1 MPFPR
6 HATLFSVPFSAN
18 HVAIDASHH
27 KHLGHG
33 PAHQGG
39 RASHGQISRLTG
51 LSDVSVLMKTTR
63 GQNMSIKPP
72 FTEIEIKRATSGFY
86 EGHSMEIALVSKI
99 SMALL
104 VIWALV
110 WPANANGILG
120 SLNWRLLEDFNAFY
134 IVIVGFFAFFL
145 FVVAALPQT
154 GRRIMGRPGEAPE
167 FSNFSW
173 FSMMF
178 GAGLGVGLMVFATA
192 EPLGLWGSNPLTVS
206 GQVTGN
212 TEEALQSGYR
222 YTFLHYGFHAWAIY
236 VVTGLSLAYYAYTR
250 DMPLTIRSALTP
262 LFGKYVN
269 GLFGHIVDILGVVA
283 TILGV
288 SVTIGFGVSQFID
301 GMYAITGMEWMM
313 DMTGEAPAPGTVGLI
328 AGLLTIMGMSIISA
342 VSGVGRGVKYLSNLN
357 LVLSIILLLVFVV
370 FGSFAFAMTTYGSA
384 LVDYILHFFQ
394 LSFGPYL
401 PQSQAEF
408 AAALPAEAAP
418 LADSLYAGATNAWG
432 SFEAFQGGLEGEAAA
447 LSPAVQQAVYAAG
460 TDGRLF
466 GWQAGWTTFYW
477 AWWIA
482 FSPFVG
488 LFLARISRGRSVREF
503 IVGCVF
509 APALVCFAWMTILGG
524 TAIDLEL
531 TGGADGAIISA
542 SNTAKLFV
550 TLGEMISGGF
560 LSAIT
565 IMCVVLIMTFL
576 VTSADSGILVMNTI
590 MSGGDQDT
598 DNKHKVIW
606 GIILTL
612 VIGTLLIAGKNGTGS
627 DPMEALK
634 SAMIIGALPFTMVM
648 GLMCLSLAKALYRD
662 GLRDKHAASVT
673 AAAE

>member
-1 MPFPR
+1 
-6 HATLFSVPFSAN
+6 
-18 HVAIDASHH
+18 
-27 KHLGHG
+27 
-33 PAHQGG
+33 
-39 RASHGQISRLTG
+39 
-51 LSDVSVLMKTTR
+51 
-63 GQNMSIKPP
+63 MSIKPP
-72 FTEIEIKRATSGFY
+72 FTDLEIAKAPGGFY
-86 EGHSMEIALVSKI
+86 EGYSLPIALISKFT
-99 SMALL
+99 MALL
-104 VIWALV
+104 VIWALF
-110 WPANANGILG
+110 WPANANGVLG
-120 SLNWRLLEDFNAFY
+120 SVNWSLLEGFNGFY
-134 IVIVGFFAFFL
+134 IVIVGFFAVFL
-145 FVVAALPQT
+145 AVLAILPQT
-154 GRRIMGRPGEAPE
+154 GKRLMGREGEAPE

-192 EPLGLWGSNPLTVS
+192 EPLGLWGSNPVVLDGDTAA
-206 GQVTGN
+206 N
-212 TEEALQSGYR
+212 TEGAVQAAYR

-269 GLFGHIVDILGVVA
+269 GPFGHIVDVLGVVA

-288 SVTIGFGVSQFID
+288 SVTIGFGVSQFVD

-313 DMTGEAPAPGTVGLI
+313 DMTGDAPKPGTVGLI
-328 AGLLTIMGMSIISA
+328 VSLVLIMGMSIISA

-357 LVLSIILLLVFVV
+357 LVLSLILLLTFVI
-370 FGSFAFAMTTYGSA
+370 FGSFLFAMTTYGTA
-384 LVDYILHFFQ
+384 LADYLLNFLS
-394 LSFGPYL
+394 LSFGAYG
-401 PQSQAEF
+401 PQSAEAF

-418 LADSLYAGATNAWG
+418 LASDLYAGATNAWG
-432 SFEAFQGGLEGEAAA
+432 SLEKFQSGLTGAAAA
-447 LSPAVQQAVYAAG
+447 LPAEVQIAAYAAG
-460 TDGRLF
+460 TEGRQF

-488 LFLARISRGRSVREF
+488 LFLARISKGRTVREF
-503 IVGCVF
+503 ILGCVV

-531 TGGADGAIISA
+531 SGAAEGAIIGA

-550 TLGEMISGGF
+550 TLEQMLSGGF

-565 IMCVVLIMTFL
+565 VMCVVLILTFL

-590 MSGGDQDT
+590 MSGGEQET
-598 DNKHKVIW
+598 GVKHRIVW
-606 GIILTL
+606 GVILTL
-612 VIGTLLIAGKNGTGS
+612 VIGTLLVAGKTNSGA

-648 GLMCLSLAKALYRD
+648 GLMCASLIKALYRD
-662 GLRDKHAASVT
+662 GLRDKHAVSQAST
-673 AAAE
+673 QAAE

>member
-1 MPFPR
+1 
-6 HATLFSVPFSAN
+6 
-18 HVAIDASHH
+18 
-27 KHLGHG
+27 
-33 PAHQGG
+33 
-39 RASHGQISRLTG
+39 
-51 LSDVSVLMKTTR
+51 
-63 GQNMSIKPP
+63 MSMKPP
-72 FTEIEIKRATSGFY
+72 FTDLQISKAASGFY
-86 EGHSMEIALVSKI
+86 EGHSVEIALLSKSI
-99 SMALL
+99 MLAL

-110 WPANANGILG
+110 WPANANGVLG

-134 IVIVGFFAFFL
+134 VVIVGFFAFFL

-154 GRRIMGRPGEAPE
+154 GKRLMGRPGEAPE

-192 EPLGLWGSNPLTVS
+192 EPLGLWGSNPVVIA
-206 GQVTGN
+206 GEVVGN
-212 TEEALQSGYR
+212 TEASLQSGYR

-269 GLFGHIVDILGVVA
+269 GFLGHVVDVLGVVA

-301 GMYAITGMEWMM
+301 GVYAITGMDWMM
-313 DMTGEAPAPGTVGLI
+313 DMTGEAPRPGTVGLI
-328 AGLLTIMGMSIISA
+328 AGLLVIMGLSIISA

-357 LVLSIILLLVFVV
+357 LVLSIILLLTFVI
-370 FGSFAFAMTTYGSA
+370 FGSFLFAMTTYA
-384 LVDYILHFFQ
+384 TAFVDYILHFVS
-394 LSFGPYL
+394 LSFGAYV
-401 PQSQAEF
+401 PQSPEVF
-408 AAALPAEAAP
+408 AAALPEAAKP
-418 LADSLYAGATNAWG
+418 LAGDLMAGATNAWG
-432 SFEAFQGGLEGEAAA
+432 SFDGFKSGLEGAAA
-447 LSPAVQQAVYAAG
+447 ELPDETLAAVYEAG
-460 TDGRLF
+460 NAGRQF

-503 IVGCVF
+503 IIGCVL

-524 TAIDLEL
+524 SAIDLEL
-531 TGGADGAIISA
+531 TGGAEGAIIGA

-550 TLGEMISGGF
+550 TLGEMISGG
-560 LSAIT
+560 LLTGLT

-590 MSGGDQDT
+590 MSGGEQET
-598 DNKHKVIW
+598 GIKHRIVW
-606 GIILTL
+606 GVILTL
-612 VIGTLLIAGKNGTGS
+612 VIGTLLIAGKTTDGA

-648 GLMCLSLAKALYRD
+648 GLMCIALAKALYRD
-662 GLRDKHAASVT
+662 GRREAFRLAAQT
-673 AAAE
+673 AE

>member
-1 MPFPR
+1 
-6 HATLFSVPFSAN
+6 
-18 HVAIDASHH
+18 
-27 KHLGHG
+27 
-33 PAHQGG
+33 
-39 RASHGQISRLTG
+39 
-51 LSDVSVLMKTTR
+51 
-63 GQNMSIKPP
+63 MSIKPP
-72 FTEIEIKRATSGFY
+72 FTAVEVKRSASGFY
-86 EGHSMEIALVSKI
+86 EGHSVEIALLSKGI
-99 SMALL
+99 MVAL
-104 VIWALV
+104 VVWALI
-110 WPANANGILG
+110 WPANANGVLG

-134 IVIVGFFAFFL
+134 IVIVGLFAFFL
-145 FVVAALPQT
+145 FVLAALPQT
-154 GRRIMGRPGEAPE
+154 GKRIMGRPGEGTE

-192 EPLGLWGSNPLTVS
+192 EPLGLWGSNPLVVA
-206 GQVTGN
+206 GEVPGN
-212 TEEALQSGYR
+212 TEEALQSAYR
-222 YTFLHYGFHAWAIY
+222 YTFAHYGFHAWAIY

-262 LFGKYVN
+262 LFGRFMN
-269 GLFGHIVDILGVVA
+269 GFLGHVVDVLGVVA

-328 AGLLTIMGMSIISA
+328 AGLVVIMGLSIISA

-357 LVLSIILLLVFVV
+357 LVLSLILLFTFVI
-370 FGSFAFAMTTYGSA
+370 FGSFLFAMTTYATA
-384 LVDYILHFFQ
+384 LVDYILNFIS
-394 LSFGPYL
+394 LSFGAYG
-401 PQSQAEF
+401 PQSSAAF

-418 LADSLYAGATNAWG
+418 YADALRGGATNAWG
-432 SFEAFQGGLEGEAAA
+432 SFEGFRSGLEGEAAN
-447 LSPAVQQAVYAAG
+447 LPGDVLQAAYAAG
-460 TDGRLF
+460 EPGRQF

-488 LFLARISRGRSVREF
+488 LFLARISRGRTVREF
-503 IVGCVF
+503 IVGCLF

-531 TGGADGAIISA
+531 TGAAEGTIIGA

-550 TLGEMISGGF
+550 TLGEMLSGGL
-560 LSAIT
+560 LSALT

-590 MSGGDQDT
+590 MSGGDQNVG
-598 DNKHKVIW
+598 NKHKIVW
-606 GIILTL
+606 GLILTA
-612 VIGTLLIAGKNGTGS
+612 VIGTLLIAGKTNGGS

-648 GLMCLSLAKALYRD
+648 GLMCVSLVKALYRD
-662 GLRDKHAASVT
+662 SRRDKFE
-673 AAAE
+673 AAAAAPAE

>member
-1 MPFPR
+1 
-6 HATLFSVPFSAN
+6 
-18 HVAIDASHH
+18 
-27 KHLGHG
+27 
-33 PAHQGG
+33 
-39 RASHGQISRLTG
+39 
-51 LSDVSVLMKTTR
+51 
-63 GQNMSIKPP
+63 MSIKQP
-72 FTEIEIKRATSGFY
+72 FTDLEIKTSDDGFY
-86 EGHSMEIALVSKI
+86 KGHSVEIALLSKGI
-99 SMALL
+99 MVALVL
-104 VIWALV
+104 WALV
-110 WPANANGILG
+110 WPANATGVLG
-120 SLNWRLLEDFNAFY
+120 SLNWRILEDFNAFY

-154 GRRIMGRPGEAPE
+154 GKRIMGGPGQGKE
-167 FSNFSW
+167 FSDFSW

-192 EPLGLWGSNPLTVS
+192 EPLGLWGSNPVVLA
-206 GQVTGN
+206 QEVTGN
-212 TEEALQSGYR
+212 TEEAIQSGFR

-250 DMPLTIRSALTP
+250 DMPLTIRTALTP
-262 LFGKYVN
+262 LFGKLMN
-269 GLFGHIVDILGVVA
+269 GFAGHVVDVLGVVA

-288 SVTIGFGVSQFID
+288 SVTIGFGVSQFVD
-301 GMYAITGMEWMM
+301 GVYAITGMEWMM
-313 DMTGEAPAPGTVGLI
+313 DMSGDAPAPGTVGLL
-328 AGLLTIMGMSIISA
+328 AGLFAIMGLSIISA

-357 LVLSIILLLVFVV
+357 LVLSIILLLTFVV
-370 FGSFAFAMTTYGSA
+370 FGSFMFAMTTYASA
-384 LVDYILHFFQ
+384 FVDYILHFTS
-394 LSFGPYL
+394 LSFGAYG
-401 PQSQAEF
+401 PQSPADF

-418 LADSLYAGATNAWG
+418 YADALRGGATNAWG
-432 SFEAFQGGLEGEAAA
+432 SFDGFKSGLEGEAAA
-447 LSPAVQQAVYAAG
+447 LSDDVLAATYAAG
-460 TDGRLF
+460 EAQRQF

-503 IVGCVF
+503 ILGCVI

-531 TGGADGAIISA
+531 NGAADGAIIGA

-550 TLGEMISGGF
+550 TLQSMIDGGLLSG
-560 LSAIT
+560 IT

-590 MSGGDQDT
+590 MSGGDQNIG
-598 DNKHKVIW
+598 NKHKIVW
-606 GIILTL
+606 GLILTA
-612 VIGTLLIAGKNGTGS
+612 VIGTLLFAGKQNGGA

-648 GLMCLSLAKALYRD
+648 GLMCISLAKALFRD
-662 GLRDKHAASVT
+662 GQREK
-673 AAAE
+673 AAAPAE